1 VELAQATRLEGNVG
15 RGNSLADGEVGRVDL
30 AEFTSASADLL
41 GIVLEGAVDKGGIS
55 GGIGV
60 GGILNVAV
68 GDGAIDN
75 VRAALAK
82 LVKDLLVNT
91 KVLGQNILGCV

>member
-1 VELAQATRLEGNVG
+1 MELSQTTRLEGNVG
-15 RGNSLADGEVGRVDL
+15 RGNGLADGEVGRVNL

-41 GIVLEGAVDKGGIS
+41 GIVLEGAVDERGVS

-60 GGILNVAV
+60 GSIRNIAV
-68 GDGAIDN
+68 GDGAVDN

-82 LVKDLLVNT
+82 LLKDLLVNT
-91 KVLGQNILGCV
+91 KVLG